1 MSRGRTLLL
10 VLAWSCWPGRA
21 WANES
26 AAQVWGATFLQAN
39 LSEQVPRLHLWL
51 DLHARH
57 GGAAATTLV
66 RPALGLQLFDGV
78 VLHAGYAWVARFP
91 DAALPEVHE
100 HRIWE
105 QLLITHSAQETGFDL
120 LLRARLE
127 QRVLATGGTMAHR
140 LRTMLRVGWWPDR
153 EGAVLWVLWDE
164 AFFGIQGS
172 DWGATSGF
180 DQNRL
185 FAGFGIKGLAKTRFE
200 LGYLSLFL
208 RRPSGE
214 DRLDHVASFNLFANF

>member
-1 MSRGRTLLL
+1 MSRARLPLLIL
-10 VLAWSCWPGRA
+10 LGAWPTTALAT
-21 WANES
+21 ES

-39 LSEQVPRLHLWL
+39 LTEQVPRLHLWL

-78 VLHAGYAWVARFP
+78 LLHAGYGWIARFP

-105 QLLITHSAQETGFDL
+105 QLLVTHSAADTGFDL

-127 QRVLATGGTMAHR
+127 QRLLATGGDVAHR
-140 LRTMLRVGWWPDR
+140 LRTMLRVGWWPER
-153 EGAVLWVLWDE
+153 EGAWLFVLWDE
-164 AFFGIQGS
+164 AFFGLRGA
-172 DWGATSGF
+172 DWGATAGF

-185 FAGFGIKGLAKTRFE
+185 FVGVGVKGLAKTRFE
-200 LGYLSLFL
+200 LGYLSLYL

-214 DRLDHVASFNLFANF
+214 DRLDHVASLNLFANF